1 MPCAEHA
8 ASRACIAHWSLACV
22 REHAGTHTLDC
33 ALPLTLRHS
42 RITVVGG
49 KPPWPLGAE
58 SGSPQG
64 YATTT
69 PVATPQ
75 NQPNSAPRALLSTDP
90 NPRTPQP
97 TPNQLSSPFPKLL
110 IRSVDVNT
118 ARGIRPWPILA
129 PKPTPPPPTPPFA
142 GFLRVNTKPRDTR
155 TDQYGSSDLSAA
167 GFSREMRSALR

>member
-1 MPCAEHA
+1 M
-8 ASRACIAHWSLACV
+8 

-33 ALPLTLRHS
+33 TLPLTLRPS

-75 NQPNSAPRALLSTDP
+75 NQPNSAPRALLSADP
-90 NPRTPQP
+90 CPRIPQSTPSRP
-97 TPNQLSSPFPKLL
+97 SSPFPKLL
-110 IRSVDVNT
+110 IRSADVNT

-129 PKPTPPPPTPPFA
+129 PKPTPPPPTPPFSVL
-142 GFLRVNTKPRDTR
+142 LRANTSLRDPG
-155 TDQYGSSDLSAA
+155 TDQYGSPDLSAA